1 MTENN
6 DRFESRVRAVFDEG
20 VERIDGSMRSR
31 LTQARFA
38 AVAELGKPALWR
50 SGWVPAGAVTAVAVL
65 ALGLWLQP
73 GGVGETPPATPM
85 AAALTDDFELLVVG
99 EDLDL
104 LGEDLEFYAWAAQ
117 AELPDGIG

>member
-1 MTENN
+1 MTDNN

-20 VERIDGSMRSR
+20 VGRIDGHTRSR

-50 SGWVPAGAVTAVAVL
+50 GGWMPAGAVAAVAMIAV
-65 ALGLWLQP
+65 ALWLQP
-73 GGVGETPPATPM
+73 GGVGEAPPATPRVT
-85 AAALTDDFELLVVG
+85 ALADDFELLVAG

-104 LGEDLEFYAWAAQ
+104 LNEDLEFYAWVAE
-117 AELPDGIG
+117 AELPNGVG